1 MRRKARNKVR
11 VVVIVI
17 ASSAVSAAAAA
28 AAASPGLPLSDP
40 KIYRDGER
48 RARIDSEEE
57 MPACDK
63 RTATFLPLRATL
75 FIAYVR
81 KQRAQRR
88 TVFLL
93 CRETI

>member
-1 MRRKARNKVR
+1 MMRRKARNKVR

-17 ASSAVSAAAAA
+17 ASSAVSAAAA